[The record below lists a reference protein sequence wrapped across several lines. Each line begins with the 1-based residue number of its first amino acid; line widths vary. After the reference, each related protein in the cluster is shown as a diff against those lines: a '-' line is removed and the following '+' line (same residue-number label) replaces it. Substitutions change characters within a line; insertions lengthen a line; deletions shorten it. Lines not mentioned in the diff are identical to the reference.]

1 MERQKILNVIAYYL
15 SEFDMLAFQ
24 ALGFSTR
31 MEGFAAIAPLFGKN
45 SNYMKRLRD
54 EYDVVTNSARRGQ
67 CNRPPRVRIISTRD
81 QLSKFSFQELTEVV
95 KAFIENAQGPVEADE
110 VESDNPLSAE
120 LSEEE
125 LEHILNFKDATATIK
140 IRTGNSKVRVYST
153 AIIKQLKALYSGQC
167 QICGTKPFPALD
179 IDICEA
185 HHINYFSSSKNN
197 DSGNIVILCP
207 NHHRLIHKLNPSYD
221 VNSGCFVFSNGDS
234 LPIILDHHLLD

>member
-24 ALGFSTR
+24 ALGHSTR
-31 MEGFAAIAPLFGKN
+31 MAGFATIAPLFGKN
-45 SNYMKRLRD
+45 SNYLKRLRD
-54 EYDVVTNSARRGQ
+54 EYDVVTNSTRRGQ
-67 CNRPPRVRIISTRD
+67 CNRPPRARIISTRE

-95 KAFIENAQGPVEADE
+95 QAFIENAQGPTEVDEAE
-110 VESDNPLSAE
+110 NDNPLSAE
-120 LSEEE
+120 TPEEE

-153 AIIKQLKALYSGQC
+153 AIIKQLKTLYSGQC
-167 QICGTKPFPALD
+167 QLCGAKPFPALD

-185 HHINYFSSSKNN
+185 HHIDYFSSSLNN
-197 DSGNIVILCP
+197 DSRNIIVLCP
-207 NHHRLIHKLNPSYD
+207 NHHSLIHKLNPTYD
-221 VNSGCFVFSNGDS
+221 VNSGNFIFANGDS

>member
-1 MERQKILNVIAYYL
+1 
-15 SEFDMLAFQ
+15 MLADCVEPSK
-24 ALGFSTR
+24 ALPTAELLFVIP
-31 MEGFAAIAPLFGKN
+31 EGI
-45 SNYMKRLRD
+45 YMAVS
-54 EYDVVTNSARRGQ
+54 YDVVTNSARRGQ

-197 DSGNIVILCP
+197 DSGNIVVLCP